1 GTASTGGLGTYG
13 MTEVGRASCRVGKR
27 NSTVESLNN
36 GQSTTD
42 TFTVTTVDGTA
53 KVVTITING
62 TNDAAVISGTAT
74 GSVVEAGGGGHRK
87 AGTPTASGALTDS
100 DVDNTPNTFTAA
112 AAGTASTGGLGT
124 YGMTAGG
131 IWTYTL
137 DNSNST
143 VESLNNGQITTDTFT
158 VTTTLFPYTT
168 LFRSING
175 TNDAA
180 VISGTATGSVV

>member
-1 GTASTGGLGTYG
+1 T
-13 MTEVGRASCRVGKR
+13 
-27 NSTVESLNN
+27 
-36 GQSTTD
+36 
-42 TFTVTTVDGTA
+42 
-53 KVVTITING
+53 
-62 TNDAAVISGTAT
+62 AAVISGTAT
-74 GSVVEAGGGGHRK
+74 GSVVEAGGVGNGT
-87 AGTPTASGALTDS
+87 AGTPTVSGTLTDS

-143 VESLNNGQITTDTFT
+143 VESLNNGQSTTDTFT
-158 VTTTLFPYTT
+158 VTTVD
-168 LFRSING
+168 G
-175 TNDAA
+175 TAKLSLHAALPIYAAA

>member
-1 GTASTGGLGTYG
+1 YG
-13 MTEVGRASCRVGKR
+13 MTAGGIWTYTLDNS

-74 GSVVEAGGGGHRK
+74 GSVVEAGGVGNGT
-87 AGTPTASGALTDS
+87 AGTPTASGTLTDS

-112 AAGTASTGGLGT
+112 ATLTPYTTLFRS

-131 IWTYTL
+131 IWTY
-137 DNSNST
+137 
-143 VESLNNGQITTDTFT
+143 
-158 VTTTLFPYTT
+158 
-168 LFRSING
+168 
-175 TNDAA
+175 
-180 VISGTATGSVV
+180 